1 MEDQKNEGPSL
12 IQIRE
17 PGVIIDIQ
25 LDGKGGGSITSNL
38 KSDPDD
44 GIPDDGDE
52 FYDAAID
59 GIEALIMA
67 HACSGVDVADRRYI
81 DGILAAVEGAAN
93 NF

>member
-1 MEDQKNEGPSL
+1 MEDQKNEGPRL

-38 KSDPDD
+38 KSDPDE
-44 GIPDDGDE
+44 GDE
-52 FYDAAID
+52 GYDAAID

-67 HACSGVDVADRRYI
+67 HACAGIDVADRRYV